1 MPRALLL
8 LLTTGCL
15 IDSSQSGVVC
25 DGEVVSETL
34 ALTSDADGV
43 LEIPVA
49 VDDNDDAF
57 MVTTARRSGTL
68 STDGVVDPAAASR
81 LDWEDWI
88 DTRDSL
94 TNAFFATTEVSVLN
108 WPVRAEDGPLSPG
121 EWTVLASTLDGE
133 GYPRGEADAEV
144 TVVRR
149 SCLPG
154 RATLIATIAYADS
167 LDADRVVSGAVTT
180 AAERW
185 AELFGAYGI
194 DLDLR
199 YVRADIDGSIAE
211 PLMGD
216 EEYAAIYEEIGEGV
230 VVVIG
235 EDVAGFADLYGEA
248 GGIPG
253 PLVPSSHSGVA
264 VSWLVHAGTDA
275 VFSGDEIEV
284 LAETMAHEVGHY
296 LGLFHPVE
304 SNWKG
309 WDALSDTKRC
319 TATGAC
325 EAALADNLMF
335 PYPVCGN
342 NSCTAQTA
350 LSDDQVGVL
359 QLNVGLR

>member
-1 MPRALLL
+1 MMATPLLL
-8 LLTTGCL
+8 LALGCL
-15 IDSSQSGVVC
+15 TGTTEPAVVC
-25 DGEVVSETL
+25 DGEVVTETFSL
-34 ALTSDADGV
+34 KSDADGV
-43 LEIPVA
+43 LEIPVT

-57 MVTTARRSGTL
+57 MITTARSAGTL
-68 STDGVVDPAAASR
+68 SSDVILDPEGSVR
-81 LDWEDWI
+81 LDWEDWLSA
-88 DTRDSL
+88 RDSL

-108 WPVRAEDGPLSPG
+108 WPVRDEDGPLTAG
-121 EWTVLASTLDGE
+121 DWTVLASTLDDE
-133 GYPRGEADAEV
+133 GYPKGRVDADV
-144 TVVRR
+144 TVVTR
-149 SCLPG
+149 SCVQG
-154 RATLIATIAYADS
+154 RASLIVTIAYADS
-167 LDADRVVSGAVTT
+167 LDEDREVSGAVEA

-185 AELFGAYGI
+185 IEIYGAYGI

-199 YVRADIDGSIAE
+199 FVSANIDGSVAE
-211 PLMGD
+211 PLIGD

-253 PLVPSSHSGVA
+253 PYVASSHSGVA
-264 VSWLVHAGTDA
+264 VSWLIHAGTDA
-275 VFSGDEIEV
+275 AFSDDEVQV

-304 SNWKG
+304 SDWNY
-309 WDALSDTKRC
+309 WDALGDTKRC

-335 PYPVCGN
+335 PYPVCGA

-359 QLNVGLR
+359 QLNVGVR